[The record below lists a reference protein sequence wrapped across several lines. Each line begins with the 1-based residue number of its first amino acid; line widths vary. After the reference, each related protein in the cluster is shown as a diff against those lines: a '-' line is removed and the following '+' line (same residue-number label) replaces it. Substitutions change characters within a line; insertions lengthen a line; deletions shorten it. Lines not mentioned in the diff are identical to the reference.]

1 MIEVILQFKTQQT
14 FFFYFGPSFFSV
26 RIYLFSVL
34 YLSCSAGKTQIHKS
48 PNQAVNIS
56 LETEYLVTLIGRF
69 LKNKTLEDAMVDS
82 DIVTSTVLWCFKD

>member
-1 MIEVILQFKTQQT
+1 MQE
-14 FFFYFGPSFFSV
+14 
-26 RIYLFSVL
+26 
-34 YLSCSAGKTQIHKS
+34 KTQIHKS